1 MPSSSSNVSRPTM
14 VTAAIAVGVIAVAA
28 GAVPTGSD
36 RGSQPITSQVP
47 STALQHQ
54 AYAPALAAASTPTP
68 LLAAILLGGEP
79 ASRGAVA
86 TESVASGVS
95 SPVATA
101 TTTNGASIGGDA
113 TSAGHSAITATPTQR
128 TTAANV
134 GNDDPADRGRS
145 SVAAGSGA
153 AFAAVAPSLPGTP
166 PPDLGT
172 FIGSMVKVFISDG
185 GPGQNAGLLIGN
197 GGHGFA
203 GQNGGNGGLL
213 FGNGGDGGYGVR
225 GGYGGTGG
233 NAGLF
238 GNGGKG
244 GTGSFSITG
253 FGTATAGNGGR
264 GGNGGML
271 VGTGGRGGDGGVAY
285 TADGVATGGQGGAG
299 GTGGLLSGD
308 GGDGGTGGIAESPR
322 SSAIGGRG
330 GDGGA
335 ATTVGNGGDGGTG
348 GSATGVGDTRGGSGG
363 LGGSGGTVSGAPGRD
378 GGDGATTNTTS
389 TTAKD
394 TAKDT
399 DGSTS
404 NSSDAGAGED

>member
-1 MPSSSSNVSRPTM
+1 MF
-14 VTAAIAVGVIAVAA
+14 TAAIAVGVIAVAA
-28 GAVPTGSD
+28 GAGPAGSD
-36 RGSQPITSQVP
+36 RGARPVASQVP
-47 STALQHQ
+47 SSAPHHQ
-54 AYAPALAAASTPTP
+54 PYAPALAAASTPTP
-68 LLAAILLGGEP
+68 LLAAILLGGESAP
-79 ASRGAVA
+79 SGAVV
-86 TESVASGVS
+86 TEPAASGVS
-95 SPVATA
+95 SPVPTA
-101 TTTNGASIGGDA
+101 TVGADA
-113 TSAGHSAITATPTQR
+113 TSAGHSAITATPTLR
-128 TTAANV
+128 TIATP
-134 GNDDPADRGRS
+134 GNGGDDDRTDRARS
-145 SVAAGSGA
+145 SVAAGSVA
-153 AFAAVAPSLPGTP
+153 PFAVTPSLPGTP

-203 GQNGGNGGLL
+203 GQDGGNGGLL
-213 FGNGGDGGYGVR
+213 FGNGGDGGYGLR

-299 GTGGLLSGD
+299 GTGGILSGD
-308 GGDGGTGGIAESPR
+308 GGDGGTGGLAESPR

-330 GDGGA
+330 GDGGKA
-335 ATTVGNGGDGGTG
+335 ATVGNGGDGGTG
-348 GSATGVGDTRGGSGG
+348 GSATGVGETRGGSGG

-378 GGDGATTNTTS
+378 GTDGATTNTTS

-394 TAKDT
+394 TAKDASKDT
-399 DGSTS
+399 DGTS
-404 NSSDAGAGED
+404 KSSDASAGED